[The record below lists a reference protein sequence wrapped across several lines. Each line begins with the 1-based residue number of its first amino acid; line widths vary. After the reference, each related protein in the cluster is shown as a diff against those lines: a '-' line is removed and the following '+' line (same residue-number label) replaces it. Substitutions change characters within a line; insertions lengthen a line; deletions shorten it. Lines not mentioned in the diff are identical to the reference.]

1 MSSRA
6 RATALVLV
14 LSILL
19 TGCGAPEPTA
29 TPVPPSATPVA
40 AVPTRTPP
48 PPTDTAPPPTHT
60 PFPPTATLAPPTAT
74 TTPSPTQTP
83 EPAAPT
89 PTWTPI
95 ASSTYDGVR
104 VTHVFNTGY
113 LITVGDKRILIDA
126 LYLGHPEGIL
136 KPVVYAQPPFD
147 GVDLILATHEHH
159 DHFYPELVGRYM
171 KENPQTLFVSTG
183 NAVDQLIAL
192 DSDLRDRTIAIEL
205 SKGEREQIDVE
216 GIGLEAIYLSHGM
229 VGILNLG
236 FIITM
241 DGTKLF
247 HTGDLSPDAVHVSY
261 LQDYGLP
268 EEQIDV
274 AFVPDFLLTME
285 EYHTHV
291 SEGIQPRY
299 VIPMHYPYQDP
310 PSGIED
316 DFPNAFVFTDTM
328 ESWVLP

>member
-1 MSSRA
+1 MSSRV
-6 RATALVLV
+6 RVTALVLI

-19 TGCGAPEPTA
+19 TGCGAPEPTV
-29 TPVPPSATPVA
+29 TPVPPSATPIA
-40 AVPTRTPP
+40 AAPTQTPL
-48 PPTDTAPPPTHT
+48 PPTDTAPPPTDT
-60 PFPPTATLAPPTAT
+60 PVPPTATLAPPTAT
-74 TTPSPTQTP
+74 TTPSPTQAP
-83 EPAAPT
+83 EPAEPA

-104 VTHVFNTGY
+104 VTHVFSAGY

-147 GVDLILATHEHH
+147 GVDLILATHEHG
-159 DHFYPELVGRYM
+159 DHFSPELVGRYM
-171 KENPQTLFVSTG
+171 RENPHTLFVSTG
-183 NAVDQLIAL
+183 SAVDQLIAQ
-192 DSDLRDRTIAIEL
+192 DSGLRDRAIAIEL
-205 SKGEREQIDVE
+205 GKGEREQIDVE
-216 GIGLEAIYLSHGM
+216 GIDLEAIYLSHG
-229 VGILNLG
+229 VPGLLNLG
-236 FIITM
+236 FIITV

-261 LQDYGLP
+261 LQNYGLP

-274 AFVPDFLLTME
+274 AFVPYFLLTTE
-285 EYHTHV
+285 EYHAHV

-299 VIPMHYPYQDP
+299 VIPMHYAYQDP
-310 PSGIED
+310 PLGIED
-316 DFPNAFVFTDTM
+316 DFPNAFVFSDTM

>member
-6 RATALVLV
+6 RAIALVLV

-19 TGCGAPEPTA
+19 TGCGASEPTA
-29 TPVPPSATPVA
+29 TPVPPSATPIA
-40 AVPTRTPP
+40 AVPTQTPL
-48 PPTDTAPPPTHT
+48 PPTDTSPPPTET
-60 PFPPTATLAPPTAT
+60 PLPPTATPMPPTAT

-83 EPAAPT
+83 EPPPT

-95 ASSTYDGVR
+95 APSTFDGVR
-104 VTHVFNTGY
+104 VTHVFNAGY

-147 GVDLILATHEHH
+147 GVDLILATHEHQ
-159 DHFYPELVGRYM
+159 DHFSPELVARYM
-171 KENPQTLFVSTG
+171 RENPHTVFVSTG
-183 NAVDQLIAL
+183 NSVDQLLAE
-192 DSDLRDRTIAIEL
+192 DSELRDRTIAIEL
-205 SKGEREQIDVE
+205 EKGEREQIEVE
-216 GIGLEAIYLSHGM
+216 GIDLEAIYLSHGV
-229 VGILNLG
+229 VGLLNLG
-236 FIITM
+236 FIITV
-241 DGTKLF
+241 DGAKLF

-274 AFVPDFLLTME
+274 AFVPDFLLIMK
-285 EYHTHV
+285 EYHAHV
-291 SEGIQPRY
+291 LEGIQPRY
-299 VIPMHYPYQDP
+299 VMPMHYAYQDP

-316 DFPNAFVFTDTM
+316 DFPTAFVFTDTM
-328 ESWVLP
+328 ENWILP

>member
-1 MSSRA
+1 MSSCA
-6 RATALVLV
+6 RATALALV

-19 TGCGAPEPTA
+19 TACGAPEPTA
-29 TPVPPSATPVA
+29 TAPALA

-60 PFPPTATLAPPTAT
+60 PFAPTATLAPPTAT
-74 TTPSPTQTP
+74 TTPLPTQTP
-83 EPAAPT
+83 EPPAPT

-95 ASSTYDGVR
+95 APSTYDGVR
-104 VTHVFNTGY
+104 VTHVFSAGY

-147 GVDLILATHEHH
+147 GVDLILATHEHQ
-159 DHFYPELVGRYM
+159 DHFFSELVGRYM

-183 NAVDQLIAL
+183 SAVDQLITL
-192 DSDLRDRTIAIEL
+192 DGDLRDRTIAIEL

-216 GIGLEAIYLSHGM
+216 GIGLEAIYLSHGI
-229 VGILNLG
+229 VGLLNLG
-236 FIITM
+236 FIITV
-241 DGTKLF
+241 DGIKLF

-274 AFVPDFLLTME
+274 AFVPYFLLTME
-285 EYHTHV
+285 EYHAHV

-299 VIPMHYPYQDP
+299 VIPMHYAYQDP
-310 PSGIED
+310 PLGIED

>member
-1 MSSRA
+1 MSTNYRA
-6 RATALVLV
+6 LTLTVVLLLVV
-14 LSILL
+14 AA
-19 TGCGAPEPTA
+19 CGAPEPTV
-29 TPVPPSATPVA
+29 TPMPPSATPIA
-40 AVPTRTPP
+40 AAPTKTSL
-48 PPTDTAPPPTHT
+48 PPTDTAPPPTNT

-83 EPAAPT
+83 APPAPT

-95 ASSTYDGVR
+95 ASSTYNGVR
-104 VTHVFNTGY
+104 VTHVFNAGY

-147 GVDLILATHEHH
+147 GVDLILATHEHQ
-159 DHFYPELVGRYM
+159 DHFFPELVGRYM
-171 KENPQTLFVSTG
+171 RENPHTIFVSTRS
-183 NAVDQLIAL
+183 AVDQLLAQ
-192 DSDLRDRTIAIEL
+192 DSGLRDRSIAVEL
-205 SKGEREQIDVE
+205 GKGEREQIDVE
-216 GIGLEAIYLSHGM
+216 GIDLEAIYLSHGI

-236 FIITM
+236 FIITV

-268 EEQIDV
+268 EEQVDV

-285 EYHTHV
+285 EYHAHV

-299 VIPMHYPYQDP
+299 VIPMHYAYQDP
-310 PSGIED
+310 PLGIEG
-316 DFPNAFVFTDTM
+316 DFPNAFIFSDTL

>member
-1 MSSRA
+1 MSSRTK
-6 RATALVLV
+6 ATVLV
-14 LSILL
+14 LMLSILF

-29 TPVPPSATPVA
+29 TPVPPSATLIA
-40 AVPTRTPP
+40 AAPTQTPL
-48 PPTDTAPPPTHT
+48 PPTDTSPPTET
-60 PFPPTATLAPPTAT
+60 PVPPTATPPPTTT
-74 TTPSPTQTP
+74 TTPAPTLTP
-83 EPAAPT
+83 EPPAPT

-95 ASSTYDGVR
+95 APSTFDGVR

-113 LITVGDKRILIDA
+113 LITIGDKRILIDA

-147 GVDLILATHEHH
+147 GVDLILATHEHR
-159 DHFYPELVGRYM
+159 DHFSAELVARYM
-171 KENPQTLFVSTG
+171 RESPNTQFVSTG
-183 NAVDQLIAL
+183 SSVDQLLAE

-205 SKGEREQIDVE
+205 GKGEREQIKVE
-216 GIGLEAIYLSHGM
+216 GIDLEALYLSHG
-229 VGILNLG
+229 VAGLLNLG
-236 FIITM
+236 FIITV

-285 EYHTHV
+285 EYHAHV

-299 VIPMHYPYQDP
+299 VIPMHYPYEDP
-310 PSGIED
+310 PLGIED

-328 ESWVLP
+328 ESWILP